1 MFKNKINKIYDKGY
15 SDGFSDALN
24 NLTLDDVLEN
34 IPNFSVEERQKII
47 KAIENCK
54 WFVGNIKRM
63 EEYNMRIITV
73 RIEDNAE
80 DFKI

>member
-54 WFVGNIKRM
+54 
-63 EEYNMRIITV
+63 
-73 RIEDNAE
+73 
-80 DFKI
+80 